1 MPTDIK
7 DRAVNY
13 SQMVLYVILGFQEF
27 YNEKYT
33 PLKNKVDNQEITI
46 INQQSQINNMQT
58 VITALVNRLSTL

>member
-13 SQMVLYVILGFQEF
+13 SQMVLYVILAFQEF

-46 INQQSQINNMQT
+46 IN
-58 VITALVNRLSTL
+58 

>member
-13 SQMVLYVILGFQEF
+13 SQMVLYVILAFQEF

-33 PLKNKVDNQEITI
+33 PLKNKIDNQEILIT
-46 INQQSQINNMQT
+46 NQQSQINNMQT
-58 VITALVNRLSTL
+58 IITAQVNRLSTV